1 MRSEKAT
8 QGILRS
14 LSPALLLGAH
24 LCRWGWELLWQ
35 FCPPNPTAHTIFN
48 LQKQE
53 KKKEEM
59 REIDCESE
67 ARIFNSSPRYMP
79 ARLENSQA

>member
-1 MRSEKAT
+1 MGLGAAVAV
-8 QGILRS
+8 
-14 LSPALLLGAH
+14 LSPKPHSSHNFQSPETG
-24 LCRWGWELLWQ
+24 G
-35 FCPPNPTAHTIFN
+35 
-48 LQKQE
+48 